1 MEGMRSAV
9 QPGWTVV
16 GSDGGKV
23 GEVTAVREDHLV
35 VERGLINKEHLYV
48 PIDAL
53 ANGSDNDTVTLNLA
67 SGDVTEQGWQVPP
80 SARHEREVP
89 AYPEVPETT
98 TIQAAGYSSG
108 SLSAPEAQGFVRNA
122 DETVAEEQIPNALY
136 NPEGED
142 RPD

>member
-1 MEGMRSAV
+1 MEGMRAQV

-23 GEVTAVREDHLV
+23 GQVTSVREDHLV
-35 VERGLINKEHLYV
+35 VERGLLNKEHLYV
-48 PIDAL
+48 PIDVARGTDDETVAL
-53 ANGSDNDTVTLNLA
+53 DVAA
-67 SGDVTEQGWQVPP
+67 GDVDAQGWQFPP
-80 SARHEREVP
+80 SSSYERAVP

-98 TIQAAGYSSG
+98 TIQAAGYSAG

-122 DETVAEEQIPNALY
+122 DETVEGEQIPNALY